1 VKKKIFITICFTLLL
16 TFLIGFA
23 AQAYQIPD
31 EYRPENLG
39 YGEDKIDYG
48 TDTAFQTKG
57 SAAAIIILQ
66 TIAGALLYF
75 AAPLAVI
82 LIGFAAFNMV
92 MGGADSEKI
101 EQSKKHLTWLVIGL
115 FVIILSYSI
124 VRIVITFVSQSA
136 NVEALPSKTT
146 GIITPPAVETEHQLS

>member
-1 VKKKIFITICFTLLL
+1 MN
-16 TFLIGFA
+16 FA

-39 YGEDKIDYG
+39 YGEEYFKQ
-48 TDTAFQTKG
+48 TQSATATV
-57 SAAAIIILQ
+57 IILQ

-115 FVIILSYSI
+115 LLIILSYSI

-146 GIITPPAVETEHQLS
+146 GIITPPAVEIEHQLS

>member
-1 VKKKIFITICFTLLL
+1 VKKKIFITICSIL
-16 TFLIGFA
+16 FLIFSMNFA
-23 AQAYQIPD
+23 AQAYQIPE

-39 YGEDKIDYG
+39 YGEEYFRQ
-48 TDTAFQTKG
+48 TESATATV
-57 SAAAIIILQ
+57 IILQ

-115 FVIILSYSI
+115 LLIILSYSI

-146 GIITPPAVETEHQLS
+146 SIITPLAVETEHQLS

>member
-1 VKKKIFITICFTLLL
+1 MKKKIFITICFTLLL

-39 YGEDKIDYG
+39 YGEEYFER
-48 TDTAFQTKG
+48 TESATA
-57 SAAAIIILQ
+57 AVIILQ

-92 MGGADSEKI
+92 IGGADSEKL

-136 NVEALPSKTT
+136 DVEALPSKTT
-146 GIITPPAVETEHQLS
+146 GIITPPAVEIEHQLS